1 MRKILDILPPFVLC
15 ISTAL
20 VVIYLT
26 LMPKPLG
33 DVHIPLF
40 EGADKVVHFLMF
52 FGFAGCCFV
61 DYKRWR
67 MRNVALWAIFS
78 GVALGAI
85 VEVAQEAMGIGRSGD
100 WIDFVADTA
109 GGVLGCVS
117 AIMINKKWFKY

>member
-40 EGADKVVHFLMF
+40 
-52 FGFAGCCFV
+52 AGCCFV

-78 GVALGAI
+78 AVALGAI

-109 GGVLGCVS
+109 GGVLGCVL